1 MFPGSGLHN
10 ELSFLVDAGLTPTE
24 AIQSATIRPMEL
36 MGLSDVLGTVEPG
49 KKADLVLLDA
59 NPLADI
65 SNTRRVVGVWEAG
78 LFYDREELDSMLA
91 AVAKEQERR

>member
-1 MFPGSGLHN
+1 M
-10 ELSFLVDAGLTPTE
+10 E

-36 MGLSDVLGTVEPG
+36 MGLADSLGTIEPG

-65 SNTRRVVGVWEAG
+65 SNTRRVVGVWRAG
-78 LFYDREELDSMLA
+78 HFYDRGELDAMLA
-91 AVAKEQERR
+91 AVAEEQGKR